1 MNLSEEDGF
10 TKLKGEVSRTL
21 SNIAPLPFGEAVS
34 KLSDEYTDAISL
46 TERYELDAK
55 KFPVLDCVGGL
66 LERAKTTRREMQ
78 VVSWMLQHQ
87 KDRPT
92 LKHKL
97 GVERKLAKK
106 EEVEG
111 LLNPCLL
118 SLMVKA
124 EMGKD
129 IASA

>member
-34 KLSDEYTDAISL
+34 KLSGEYTDAISL

-55 KFPVLDCVGGL
+55 KFPVFDCVGGL

-78 VVSWMLQHQ
+78 IVSWMLQHQ

-97 GVERKLAKK
+97 GVERKLAKS

-111 LLNPCLL
+111 LLCPCLL

-124 EMGKD
+124 DLGKD
-129 IASA
+129 IASS